1 VNLTNLGL
9 SILVLIAVGS
19 CSLEP
24 VHQVLTNMESSS
36 QKTRPMSLPEKCRP
50 LLGTPDPTSWDPV
63 SDSYPTDGKWAECMG
78 VGKK

>member
-1 VNLTNLGL
+1 
-9 SILVLIAVGS
+9 
-19 CSLEP
+19 
-24 VHQVLTNMESSS
+24 
-36 QKTRPMSLPEKCRP
+36 MSLPEKCRP